1 MEERDTQRI
10 RYSSEGL
17 SEPELTVEHTD
28 ALLCETVERL
38 SRHYPPHLV
47 GLAAC
52 EELQTL
58 RPHVLK
64 SLEALA
70 DIERRRDLTDK
81 EQALRGA
88 FRILLEP

>member
-17 SEPELTVEHTD
+17 SEPERTVEQTD

-38 SRHYPPHLV
+38 SRHYPIHLV
-47 GLAAC
+47 GAAAC
-52 EELQTL
+52 EDLQAM
-58 RPHVLK
+58 RPHLIEA
-64 SLEALA
+64 LEALA

-81 EQALRGA
+81 EQDLRSA
-88 FRILLEP
+88 FRMLF